1 MFSPDN
7 KSRLQMEKVNAYQ
20 KMLRIKEEKRRFQ
33 NSQNYL
39 RLKFLTNVLRCGNNL
54 GYLGKIR
61 EFSSLI

>member
-1 MFSPDN
+1 
-7 KSRLQMEKVNAYQ
+7 MEKVNAYQ

-61 EFSSLI
+61 EFSSLK